1 MKLLVSDLDG
11 TLLEIDHSI
20 SPETLQLVQKIE
32 ELGVRFTIA
41 TGRSL
46 SSCREYINAL
56 RLSTPVILLNGARIF
71 DPVSGKYLVQ
81 HDLSQ
86 KAVEIV
92 FQIAVRQKNVTTAV
106 FIGEDVYVY
115 NLGLNAATYLIR
127 DALTYKSVGDI
138 GAMKSSNVA
147 KIVFA
152 GYPYD
157 LNTLEIELPQLIG
170 AEAQV
175 VRSEDDLL
183 EILPKN
189 ANKGS
194 ALKELSGMLKIPLNQ
209 VIAVGNGMN
218 DLEMIKTAG
227 FGIAVG
233 KADEEVKKSSKL
245 YIQDT
250 GEKVIRKIYE
260 LLKGEWKN

>member
-1 MKLLVSDLDG
+1 MKLVVSDLDG
-11 TLLEIDHSI
+11 TLLETDHSI
-20 SPETLQLVQKIE
+20 SEETIRLIQRIE

-46 SSCREYINAL
+46 SSCKEYIKAL
-56 RLSTPVILLNGARIF
+56 KLSTPIILLNGARIF
-71 DPVSGKYLVQ
+71 DPVSGNYLVQ
-81 HDLSQ
+81 HTLSQ

-92 FQIAVRQKNVTTAV
+92 FQTAVRQKNVSTAI
-106 FIGEDVYVY
+106 FIEEDVYVY

-127 DALTYKSVGDI
+127 DALTYKSVDNI
-138 GAMKSSNVA
+138 HAVKSSNVA

-157 LNTLEIELPQLIG
+157 LNGLEIELPQSIG
-170 AEAQV
+170 EEAQV

-189 ANKGS
+189 ANKGF
-194 ALKELSGMLKIPLNQ
+194 ALRELSGILKIALNQ

-218 DLEMIKTAG
+218 DLEMIKIAG

-233 KADEEVKKSSKL
+233 KADEEVKRSSKL
-245 YIQDT
+245 YIQSA
-250 GEKVIRKIYE
+250 GENVIKKIYE
-260 LLKGEWKN
+260 LLKGGWKN